1 MMQFN
6 DFLNVANDIYR
17 SLNIPDTSNMSR
29 RSIKNLERNLLREDS
44 QTIKD
49 LVDEELANYD
59 FSENTQG
66 EITEFRKAVIEELQY
81 MIGEATENYYRHNQ
95 LLTEHA
101 YSAIVDVLKNAD
113 IPNVVDVDNDY
124 EPSDPS
130 VGIYDDERTIS
141 ITLSNGVIITFNVE
155 FDDSNL

>member
-1 MMQFN
+1 MIQF
-6 DFLNVANDIYR
+6 DEFLNVANDIYR
-17 SLNIPDTSNMSR
+17 SLNIPDTSTMSR
-29 RSIKNLERNLLREDS
+29 RSIKNIERNLLRNPE
-44 QTIKD
+44 ILKD
-49 LVDEELANYD
+49 LVDEELTNYD
-59 FSENTQG
+59 FSENTEG

-95 LLTEHA
+95 RIIEDT

-141 ITLSNGVIITFNVE
+141 LTLSNGVIITFNVE
-155 FDDSNL
+155 FDDTNL

>member
-1 MMQFN
+1 MIQF
-6 DFLNVANDIYR
+6 DEFLNVANDIYR
-17 SLNIPDTSNMSR
+17 SLNIPDTSTMSR
-29 RSIKNLERNLLREDS
+29 RSIKNIERNLLRNP

-49 LVDEELANYD
+49 LVDEELTNYD
-59 FSENTQG
+59 FSENTEG

-101 YSAIVDVLKNAD
+101 YSAIVDVLKNTD

-130 VGIYDDERTIS
+130 VGIYDDDRTIS

>member
-1 MMQFN
+1 MIQF
-6 DFLNVANDIYR
+6 DEFLNVANDIYR
-17 SLNIPDTSNMSR
+17 SLNIPDTSTMSR
-29 RSIKNLERNLLREDS
+29 RSIKNLERNLLRNP

-49 LVDEELANYD
+49 LVDEELTNYD
-59 FSENTQG
+59 FSENTEG

-95 LLTEHA
+95 RIIEDT

>member
-1 MMQFN
+1 MIQF
-6 DFLNVANDIYR
+6 DEFLNVANDIYR
-17 SLNIPDTSNMSR
+17 SLNIPDTSTMSR
-29 RSIKNLERNLLREDS
+29 RSIKNIERNLLRDP

-49 LVDEELANYD
+49 LVDEELINYD
-59 FSENTQG
+59 FSENTEG

-95 LLTEHA
+95 RIIEDT